1 MKFIYFLAGA
11 VNFAKFLAMMG
22 HQEGW
27 WMAGQAMNIQPA
39 ETIMLYGVCAILFFD
54 IWRREDEKEETRS

>member
-11 VNFAKFLAMMG
+11 INFAKFLAMMG

-27 WMAGQAMNIQPA
+27 WMTEQVMNIEAA
-39 ETIMLYGVCAILFFD
+39 EVIALYGVCAVLFFE
-54 IWRREDEKEETRS
+54 IWRREDEKEET

>member
-1 MKFIYFLAGA
+1 MKIIYFLAGA

-27 WMAGQAMNIQPA
+27 WMTEQAMNIEAA
-39 ETIMLYGVCAILFFD
+39 EVIALYGVCAVLFFE
-54 IWRREDEKEETRS
+54 IWRREDEKEEM